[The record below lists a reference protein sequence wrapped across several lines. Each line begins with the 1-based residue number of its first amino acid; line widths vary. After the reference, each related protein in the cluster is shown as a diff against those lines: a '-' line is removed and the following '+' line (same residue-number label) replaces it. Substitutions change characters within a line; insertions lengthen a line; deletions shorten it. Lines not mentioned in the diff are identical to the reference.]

1 MSKQDR
7 NSNDAEVKR
16 LNGVN
21 VTALKKTIEAI
32 TQDPAMGDFKFRV
45 KNNWINGANN
55 RAAVGRFHGAHQE
68 IEHARPHTI
77 DADEP
82 AVLLGEDRG
91 ANPVETLL
99 AALSGCMTTTLVYKS
114 AALGYKV
121 DAVESSYEGDID
133 LKGLLDIAK
142 VDQGYKE
149 IRVKFKVKGETPAET
164 IKELVQT
171 SPVFDT
177 LRRPIQ
183 IKIEVEKV

>member
-1 MSKQDR
+1 MTTQDKNPDKAAVKQ
-7 NSNDAEVKR
+7 V
-16 LNGVN
+16 NGVN
-21 VTALKKTIEAI
+21 VTALNKTIEAI
-32 TQDPAMGDFKFRV
+32 THDPAMGDFKFRV

-55 RAAVGRFHGAHQE
+55 RAVVGGFHGAHQE
-68 IEHARPHTI
+68 IEHTKTHTI

-82 AVLLGEDRG
+82 AVLLGEDKG

-149 IRVKFKVKGETPAET
+149 IRVKFKVKGETPAEM
-164 IKELVQT
+164 IKELIQT

-183 IKIEVEKV
+183 IKIDVEKV

>member
-1 MSKQDR
+1 MATQNRDLNESK
-7 NSNDAEVKR
+7 EKKM
-16 LNGVN
+16 NGVD
-21 VTALKKTIEAI
+21 VTALKNTIEAI
-32 TQDPAMGDFKFRV
+32 TQDPAMGEFKFRV
-45 KNNWINGANN
+45 KNDWINGANN
-55 RAAVGRFHGAHQE
+55 RAEVGGFHGAHKE
-68 IEHARPHTI
+68 IEHTRTHII

-82 AVLLGEDRG
+82 AVLLGEDKG

-114 AALGYKV
+114 SALGYKV

-133 LKGLLDIAK
+133 LKGLLEIAK
-142 VDQGYKE
+142 VDQGYRE
-149 IRVKFKVKGETPAET
+149 IRVKFKVKGDVPADK

-183 IKIEVEKV
+183 IKIDVEKV